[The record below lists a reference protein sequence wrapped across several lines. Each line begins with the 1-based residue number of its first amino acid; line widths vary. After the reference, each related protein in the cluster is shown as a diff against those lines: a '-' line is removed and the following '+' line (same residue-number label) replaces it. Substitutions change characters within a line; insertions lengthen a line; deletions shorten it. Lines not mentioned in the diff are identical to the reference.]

1 MAYQTGNIKYRG
13 SFKSIRQWRVRKGKR
28 TLAGEKGGANRDLIM
43 KNPVFARTR
52 ENMSEFEGCGVV
64 VKAIHHEMG
73 MLWGEHTDTH
83 FTGRL
88 TAIVKMINLKD
99 GEGDRGK
106 RGVFFSVN
114 KPILKSL
121 NLHEKRKI
129 DFQLKRSI
137 RNSHPESR
145 TEATIT
151 ITGLNPDPSFVP
163 KSAEYYRVV
172 NHLCV
177 FSDYIYNES
186 NRGYEKLSP
195 TRVAETFTYSD
206 YTRINTPLTAALRT
220 AFPEGTVLNENDTV
234 LQCIGIE
241 YYIKSG
247 PDRYLHFSS
256 GTMIVYD
263 VF

>member
-13 SFKSIRQWRVRKGKR
+13 SFKSIRQWRVKKDKK
-28 TLAGEKGGANRDLIM
+28 TYAGEKGGANRDLIM
-43 KNPVFARTR
+43 NNRAFVRTR
-52 ENMSEFEGCGVV
+52 ENMSEFEGCGLI
-64 VKAIHHEMG
+64 VKGIHKG
-73 MLWGEHTDTH
+73 MLNLWSKHTDTH

-88 TAIVKMINLKD
+88 TAIVKLINTQD
-99 GEGDRGK
+99 FEGTKGK
-106 RGVFFSVN
+106 RGIFFSAN

-121 NLHEKRKI
+121 TLHEKRKI

-151 ITGLNPDPSFVP
+151 ITGLNPDPEFFP
-163 KSAEYYRVV
+163 RSAQYYRVS

-177 FSDYIYNES
+177 FSDYGYHEL
-186 NRGYEKLSP
+186 NRRYEKIHP
-195 TRVAETFTYSD
+195 FIIDETITYSE
-206 YTRINTPLTAALRT
+206 YTRLNTPLTAALKT
-220 AFPEGTVLNENDTV
+220 AFPEGTVLTENETV

>member
-1 MAYQTGNIKYRG
+1 MAHQTGIIKYRG
-13 SFKSIRQWRVRKGKR
+13 SFKSIRQWRNKKDKR
-28 TLAGEKGGANRDLIM
+28 TYAGEKGGANRDLIM
-43 KNPVFARTR
+43 KSPVFARTR
-52 ENMSEFEGCGVV
+52 ENMGEFGGCGVV
-64 VKAIHHEMG
+64 VKGIHRGMD

-99 GEGDRGK
+99 GEGTRGK
-106 RGVFFSVN
+106 RGVFFSAN
-114 KPILKSL
+114 KQILKTL
-121 NLHEKRKI
+121 TLHEKRMI
-129 DFQLKRSI
+129 DFLLKRSI
-137 RNSHPESR
+137 RNSHSESR

-151 ITGLNPDPSFVP
+151 ITGLNPDPEFVP
-163 KSAEYYRVV
+163 KSAQYYRVV
-172 NHLCV
+172 NYLCV

-186 NRGYEKLSP
+186 NRRYEKISP
-195 TRVAETFTYSD
+195 TSLKEAFTYSD
-206 YTRINTPLTAALRT
+206 YTMINTPLNTALRT

>member
-13 SFKSIRQWRVRKGKR
+13 SFKSIRQWRIRKGKR
-28 TLAGEKGGANRDLIM
+28 TLAGEKGGANIDLIM
-43 KNPVFARTR
+43 NSPVFARTR
-52 ENMSEFEGCGVV
+52 ENMSEFEGCAVV
-64 VKAIHHEMG
+64 VKGIHHEMG
-73 MLWGEHTDTH
+73 MLWGEHTDTY

-99 GEGDRGK
+99 EVGSRGK
-106 RGVFFSVN
+106 RGVFFSAN
-114 KPILKSL
+114 KSMLKSM

-129 DFQLKRSI
+129 DFVLKRSI
-137 RNSHPESR
+137 RNSHSESR

-151 ITGLNPDPSFVP
+151 ITGLNPDPEFVP
-163 KSAEYYRVV
+163 KTAQYYRVV

-177 FSDYIYNES
+177 ISDYAYSKS
-186 NRGYEKLSP
+186 NKRYEKISKTNL
-195 TRVAETFTYSD
+195 TEVFTYSD
-206 YTRINTPLTAALRT
+206 YTMLNTPLNTVLKT

-256 GTMIVYD
+256 GSMIVYD

>member
-13 SFKSIRQWRVRKGKR
+13 SFKNIRQWRIKKGKR
-28 TLAGEKGGANRDLIM
+28 TLAGEKGGANIDLIM
-43 KNPVFARTR
+43 KSPVFARTR
-52 ENMSEFEGCGVV
+52 ENMFEFKGCAAV
-64 VKAIHHEMG
+64 VKGIHHDMG
-73 MLWGEHTDTH
+73 MLWGEHTDTY

-88 TAIVKMINLKD
+88 TAIVKTINLKD
-99 GEGDRGK
+99 EVSKRGK
-106 RGVFFSVN
+106 RSVFLSTN
-114 KPILKSL
+114 KPLLKSM

-129 DFQLKRSI
+129 DFLLKRSI

-151 ITGLNPDPSFVP
+151 ITGLNPDPEFVP
-163 KSAEYYRVV
+163 KTAQYFRVI

-177 FSDYIYNES
+177 FSDYHYYAS
-186 NRGYEKLSP
+186 NKRYEKISK
-195 TRVAETFTYSD
+195 TKVTEAFTYSD
-206 YTRINTPLTAALRT
+206 YTMLNTPLTTALRT
-220 AFPEGTVLNENDTV
+220 AFPEGTVLNDNDTV

-247 PDRYLHFSS
+247 PDRYFHFSS
-256 GTMIVYD
+256 GSMIVYD

>member
-1 MAYQTGNIKYRG
+1 
-13 SFKSIRQWRVRKGKR
+13 VKG
-28 TLAGEKGGANRDLIM
+28 
-43 KNPVFARTR
+43 
-52 ENMSEFEGCGVV
+52 
-64 VKAIHHEMG
+64 IHIEMG
-73 MLWGEHTDTH
+73 ILWGTHTDTH

-99 GEGDRGK
+99 SEVENGK
-106 RGVFFSVN
+106 RGISFSAN
-114 KPILKSL
+114 KSILKSL

-137 RNSHPESR
+137 RNSHSESR

-163 KSAEYYRVV
+163 RSAQYYRVV

-177 FSDYIYNES
+177 FSDYGYNES
-186 NRGYEKLSP
+186 NRRYEKLSP

-206 YTRINTPLTAALRT
+206 YTMLNTPLTAALRA

>member
-13 SFKSIRQWRVRKGKR
+13 SFKSIRQYRVRKKKR
-28 TLAGEKGGANRDLIM
+28 TYAGEKGGANIELIM
-43 KNPVFARTR
+43 NSPVFARTR
-52 ENMSEFEGCGVV
+52 ENMFEFKGCAAV
-64 VKAIHHEMG
+64 VKGIHHDMG
-73 MLWGEHTDTH
+73 MLWGDHTDTN

-88 TAIVKMINLKD
+88 TAIVKTINLKD
-99 GEGDRGK
+99 EVSKRGK
-106 RGVFFSVN
+106 RSVFLSAN
-114 KPILKSL
+114 KPLLKSM

-129 DFQLKRSI
+129 DFVLKRSI
-137 RNSHPESR
+137 KNSHPESR

-151 ITGLNPDPSFVP
+151 ITGLNPDPEFVP
-163 KSAEYYRVV
+163 KTAQYYRVV

-177 FSDYIYNES
+177 FSDYAYNKS
-186 NRGYEKLSP
+186 NLRYEKISKTDL
-195 TRVAETFTYSD
+195 TDAFTYSD
-206 YTRINTPLTAALRT
+206 YTMLNTPLNTALRT

-247 PDRYLHFSS
+247 PDKYLHFSS

>member
-13 SFKSIRQWRVRKGKR
+13 SFKSIRQWRIKKNKR
-28 TLAGEKGGANRDLIM
+28 TYAGEKGGANRDLIM
-43 KNPVFARTR
+43 NNSAFVLTR
-52 ENMSEFEGCGVV
+52 DNMFEFKGCGVV
-64 VKAIHHEMG
+64 VKGIHQEMG
-73 MLWGEHTDTH
+73 MLWGAHTDTH

-99 GEGDRGK
+99 GEVERGK
-106 RGVFFSVN
+106 RGVFFSAN

-121 NLHEKRKI
+121 TLHEKRKI
-129 DFQLKRSI
+129 DFLLKRSI
-137 RNSHPESR
+137 RNSHSDSR

-151 ITGLNPDPSFVP
+151 ITGLNPDPEFVP
-163 KSAEYYRVV
+163 RSAQYYRVV

-177 FSDYIYNES
+177 FSDYWYNES
-186 NRGYEKLSP
+186 NLRYEKISP
-195 TRVAETFTYSD
+195 TNLSEAFTYSD
-206 YTRINTPLTAALRT
+206 YTMLNTPLNTALRT
-220 AFPEGTVLNENDTV
+220 AFPEGTVLTENDTV

-247 PDRYLHFSS
+247 LDRYLHFSS
-256 GTMIVYD
+256 GSMIVYD